1 MPALI
6 EYYDFD
12 SVVKPGMPVIL
23 DISWPEELEGEYKS
37 SVYDY
42 SMEAKRMRIAMPSLK
57 GRLIP
62 LPKGTRAYVKIVDRG
77 SLYVFQGTVLWSG
90 MWKEDNLPSTVI
102 TIPEKVR
109 KVQRRRYIR
118 IPIRL
123 VGKYRREDED
133 EYHTFSTMD
142 FSAGGMLI
150 VVGEQL
156 KAGEIIFVTMKL
168 KPGLE
173 LKEQPAKVKREAGFD
188 RETLQ
193 RFYGVE
199 FLDVDLNLE
208 KKLVRFV
215 MEKEIEYRKKGII
228 Y

>member
-42 SMEAKRMRIAMPSLK
+42 TMEAKRMRIAMPSLK

-90 MWKEDNLPSTVI
+90 IWKEDNLPSTVI

-168 KPGLE
+168 KRGLE

>member
-12 SVVKPGMPVIL
+12 EVVKPGMPVIL

-37 SVYDY
+37 SIYDF
-42 SMEAKRMRIAMPSLK
+42 SMKTKRMRVAMPAFK

-62 LPKGTRAYVKIVDRG
+62 LPKGTKAYVKIVDRS
-77 SLYVFQGTVLWSG
+77 SLFVFQGTVLWSG
-90 MWKEDNLPSTVI
+90 MWEEDKLPSTII

-109 KVQRRRYIR
+109 KVQRRRFNR

-123 VGKYRREDED
+123 VGKYRRADEE

-150 VVGEQL
+150 VVGEEL
-156 KAGEIIFVTMKL
+156 NLGELIYITMKL

-173 LKEQPAKVKREAGFD
+173 LKDHPAKVKREAGVD

-199 FLDVDLNLE
+199 LLDIDLNLE